1 MNISRFTSLVMAAA
15 LLVSCQDIQ
24 DNPKQAGGTL
34 IGAGLGAL
42 AGSQVGGGKGQ
53 MAAIAIG
60 ALGGAYL
67 GGSLGKSLDQ
77 ADKMYAERTAQNTF
91 EYNRSGVASNWNN
104 PDSGHSGSFTP
115 TRTFNA
121 DNGSTCRDYET
132 TIYVGGKQET
142 ATGTACRQA
151 NGTWNIIK

>member
-1 MNISRFTSLVMAAA
+1 MNIPRFTSLLMAAVVLA
-15 LLVSCQDIQ
+15 SCQDIQ

-34 IGAGLGAL
+34 LGAGLGAL
-42 AGSQVGGGKGQ
+42 AGSQIGDGKGQ

-60 ALGGAYL
+60 ALGGAWL

-91 EYNRSGVASNWNN
+91 EYNKSGVASSWNN

-115 TRTFNA
+115 TRTFEDRGN
-121 DNGSTCRDYET
+121 TCRDYET
-132 TIYVGGKQET
+132 TIYIGGKQET
-142 ATGTACRQA
+142 ATGTACRQP
-151 NGTWNIIK
+151 NGSWNITR

>member
-15 LLVSCQDIQ
+15 VLVSCQDIQ
-24 DNPKQAGGTL
+24 DNPKQAGGAL
-34 IGAGLGAL
+34 VGAGLGAL
-42 AGSQVGGGKGQ
+42 AGSQIGSGKGQ

-67 GGSLGKSLDQ
+67 GGSLGKSLDN
-77 ADKMYAERTAQNTF
+77 ADKMYAERTAQNAF
-91 EYNRSGVASNWNN
+91 EYNRSGVASSWNN

-115 TRTFNA
+115 TRYYQ
-121 DNGSTCRDYET
+121 DNGADCRDYET

-151 NGTWNIIK
+151 SGVWKIIR